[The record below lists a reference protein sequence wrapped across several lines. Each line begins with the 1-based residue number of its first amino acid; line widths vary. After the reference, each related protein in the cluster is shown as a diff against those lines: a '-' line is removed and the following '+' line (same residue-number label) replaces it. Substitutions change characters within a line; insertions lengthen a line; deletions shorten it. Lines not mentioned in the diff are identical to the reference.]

1 MTKNNNLLF
10 FFLSFLSLLYSSLIK
25 KAEDLAFLEKED
37 GLASLEIIGREDVVR
52 FTRRNYQKVMVKE
65 SNGKMIPIKKII
77 QPHKDATE
85 LAEEDSKILA

>member
-25 KAEDLAFLEKED
+25 KAGDLAFLEKED

-52 FTRRNYQKVMVKE
+52 FTRRNYQKVMVK
-65 SNGKMIPIKKII
+65 
-77 QPHKDATE
+77 
-85 LAEEDSKILA
+85 